1 MSRRLYDAVL
11 VLYINGKAVSQ
22 FYYDNLKYGEPEESE
37 PTPVADIRDLY
48 NKAEDYSYSFDL
60 QFSRRFDKVKVR
72 GSKYRSTDIKDMYL
86 KIEYHDRK
94 EELYDFLTLAKKL
107 RVPEFIDFCKDKGL
121 GTAAME
127 LGKN

>member
-22 FYYDNLKYGEPEESE
+22 FYYNNLKYGEPEESE

-48 NKAEDYSYSFDL
+48 NKVGCDSYSFDL

-107 RVPEFIDFCKDKGL
+107 KVPEFIDFCKDKGL